1 MLLLDKPYV
10 SDLLVSTIKKNN
22 FKVVGTDQAREMA
35 GELENHF
42 IDEKEA
48 VKNYEKDAKLYV
60 NSENTI
66 SWINENLSHTKLPQ
80 QVATFKDKGA
90 FRQMLSPLYPDF
102 KFKKIKLSDLQ
113 SYNPNEFGFPFV
125 IKPAVGFFS
134 MGIYVVENET
144 DWRQALEDLEIELE
158 QVKGVYPDVVMN
170 SQDFLIE
177 QLLDGKEYAVDVYF
191 DEDGKPVILNIYEH
205 IFPHAKD
212 VNDRAY
218 FTSIK
223 VIERTKEVFEEK
235 LEFIGKTTGIK
246 NFPIHIEWRIT
257 SEGVAVPI
265 ESNPL
270 RFAGWCMTD
279 LCKYSWGIN
288 PYEYF
293 LEQKKPD
300 WEKLFEKKTG
310 RQYNAIIADIPR
322 DIPLEKIDYIDY
334 KKFEGDFGNL
344 IHINKTDYKTYP
356 VFAFAFSET
365 RTGDQKELDHFL
377 HSDLTE
383 YIVLK

>member
-1 MLLLDKPYV
+1 MLLIDKPYV
-10 SDLLVSTIKKNN
+10 SDLLIQTIKKNN
-22 FKVVGTDQAREMA
+22 YKVVGTEQAKNLVSDLNDQF
-35 GELENHF
+35 LNNH
-42 IDEKEA
+42 EA
-48 VKNYEKDAKLYV
+48 VREYELNRKLYV

-66 SWINENLSHTKLPQ
+66 AWINQNLSHTGLPEQ
-80 QVATFKDKGA
+80 ISTFKDKGR
-90 FRQMLSPLYPDF
+90 FREMLSPLYPDF
-102 KFKKIKLSDLQ
+102 KFQKISLTDLYAYKPEKF
-113 SYNPNEFGFPFV
+113 SYPFI

-134 MGIYVVENET
+134 MGIYVIENKT
-144 DWRQALEDLEIELE
+144 DWDNALEDLKIELD
-158 QVKGVYPDVVMN
+158 QVKGVYPEEVMG
-170 SQDFLIE
+170 SQEFLIE
-177 QLLDGKEYAVDVYF
+177 QLLDGNEYAVDVYF
-191 DEDGKPVILNIYEH
+191 DEKGEPVILNIYEH
-205 IFPHAKD
+205 IFSNAKD

-223 VIERTKEVFEEK
+223 VIERTKSIFEEK
-235 LEFIGKTTGIK
+235 LKFIGKQTGVK
-246 NFPIHIEWRIT
+246 RFPMHIEWRIN
-257 SEGVAVPI
+257 SDGIAVPI

-279 LCKYSWGIN
+279 VTKYAWGIN

-300 WEKLFEKKTG
+300 WDKAFEKKTG
-310 RQYNAIIADIPR
+310 RQYNVIIADIPR

-334 KKFEGDFGNL
+334 KKFEADFANL
-344 IHINKTDYKTYP
+344 LHIHKTDYKTYP

-365 RTGDQKELDHFL
+365 RSEDKKEVEHFL

>member
-1 MLLLDKPYV
+1 MLLIDKPYV
-10 SDLLVSTIKKNN
+10 SELLINTIKKNN
-22 FKVVGTDQAREMA
+22 YKVVGTEQARNIA
-35 GELENHF
+35 ATLEEQF
-42 IDEKEA
+42 VDEKEA
-48 VKNYEKDAKLYV
+48 VKLYEKNPKIYV

-66 SWINENLSHTKLPQ
+66 SWINEKLSHTDLPK
-80 QVATFKDKGA
+80 QVAIFKDKGA

-102 KFKKIKLSDLQ
+102 RFKKINISDLN
-113 SYNPNEFGFPFV
+113 SYDPTDFGFPFV

-134 MGIYVVENET
+134 MGIYVIENEAE
-144 DWRQALEDLEIELE
+144 WKQALEDLEIELE

-170 SQDFLIE
+170 SQEFLIE
-177 QLLDGKEYAVDVYF
+177 QLLDGSEYAVDVYF
-191 DEDGKPVILNIYEH
+191 DGEGKPVILNIYEH

-223 VIERTKEVFEEK
+223 VIERTRERFEEK
-235 LEFIGKTTGIK
+235 LEFIGKETGIK
-246 NFPIHIEWRIT
+246 NFPMHIEWRIT
-257 SEGVAVPI
+257 SKGEAVPI

-279 LCKYSWGIN
+279 LTKFAWGIN

-293 LEQKKPD
+293 LEQKRPD
-300 WEKLFEKKTG
+300 WDTIFENKTG

-344 IHINKTDYKTYP
+344 LHNNKTDYRTYP
-356 VFAFAFSET
+356 VFSFAFSET
-365 RTGDQKELDHFL
+365 RIGDQKEVDHFL